1 MRMEFEIT
9 NRRAELEAQW
19 LRERF
24 TDAQLQA
31 AVDELRRRGGQRAY
45 PANIARVL
53 GVNLPSETE
62 LYAATPEGQ
71 QMASRAKA
79 EALAR
84 LEALR
89 RRLRRG

>member
-1 MRMEFEIT
+1 MEFEIT

-24 TDAQLQA
+24 TDEQLQVA
-31 AVDELRRRGGQRAY
+31 FAELRRRGSQRPF

-53 GVNLPSETE
+53 GVNLPSEAE
-62 LYAATPEGQ
+62 LYAATPEGR
-71 QMASRAKA
+71 QMASQAKA
-79 EALAR
+79 DALAR
-84 LEALR
+84 LEVLH